1 MGARRGDFQPVLRSQ
16 FRQLRA
22 KIEDLLPGI
31 TSVAANLGVQFHDR
45 LVQLGFGALLQNQ
58 FAVGQNLL
66 DVRTQLARFRIDD
79 LEFFFDTESENVIA
93 GVLFPRHLRWHSR
106 FLRACASG
114 GNVGRTVFH
123 WSIICEKRFRN
134 SALFAIH

>member
-1 MGARRGDFQPVLRSQ
+1 VLRSQ

-66 DVRTQLARFRIDD
+66 DVRTQLARFRIDN
-79 LEFFFDTESENVIA
+79 LEFLLDTEGEDVITDA
-93 GVLFPRHLRWHSR
+93 PFSRHLLWHSHSLR
-106 FLRACASG
+106 TRVIGNELGGTIFHRASISGKGLETPHHLRFAEHFLRSD
-114 GNVGRTVFH
+114 
-123 WSIICEKRFRN
+123 
-134 SALFAIH
+134 